1 MNGRSAK
8 IYLLL
13 LFLILPSMLVFSFS
27 FNNNEAKGNKLY
39 QEGKYEDAV
48 KEYTEGLTKKAD
60 YTLFYNRG
68 ASFFK
73 LGQYDKALSD
83 FENSATYSN
92 SDTGHIRAIY
102 NAGNSSF
109 MKAETDK
116 VKNPS
121 AALQSYEKA
130 VSHFERVLQL
140 DKNNQKA
147 AYNLELGRIRIDEL
161 KKQQKDNKQ
170 QNQNQQQQ
178 GKQDNNQQNQN
189 QQQGQQNNNQQNQ
202 NQQQQGKQDNN
213 QQNQNQQQQGKQDNN
228 QQNQQQPG
236 QQSTNQQNLS
246 NSENVSPEDILKEEA
261 RRQEAVKLLL
271 SNGSAEPVDKDW

>member
-1 MNGRSAK
+1 
-8 IYLLL
+8 
-13 LFLILPSMLVFSFS
+13 MLVFSFS
-27 FNNNEAKGNKLY
+27 FSNNETKGNKLY

-116 VKNPS
+116 VKNPA

-130 VSHFERVLQL
+130 VKHFERVLQL
-140 DKNNQKA
+140 DKNNQDA

-170 QNQNQQQQ
+170 QNKNQQQQ
-178 GKQDNNQQNQN
+178 EKQDNNQQNQN
-189 QQQGQQNNNQQNQ
+189 QQQQE
-202 NQQQQGKQDNN
+202 KQDNN
-213 QQNQNQQQQGKQDNN
+213 QQNQNQQQQGQQDNNQQNQNQQQQEKQDNN
-228 QQNQQQPG
+228 QQNQNQQQQG
-236 QQSTNQQNLS
+236 QQDNNQQNLS
-246 NSENVSPEDILKEEA
+246 NSETVSPEDILKEEA
-261 RRQEAVKLLL
+261 RRQAAVKLLL